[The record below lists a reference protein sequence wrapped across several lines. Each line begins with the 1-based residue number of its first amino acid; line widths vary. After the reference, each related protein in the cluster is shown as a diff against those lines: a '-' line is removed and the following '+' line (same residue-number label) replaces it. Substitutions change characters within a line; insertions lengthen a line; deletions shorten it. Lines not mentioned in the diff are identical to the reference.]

1 MGLFL
6 DLAWSSVLGSVNS
19 NAGLSFPWGATS
31 CPGTARELREGNPL
45 LVVIYVV
52 TKCGTHKWR
61 VHSDCRS
68 PLVRL
73 SETLGA
79 GHTTIWVP

>member
-52 TKCGTHKWR
+52 TKCHING
-61 VHSDCRS
+61 VCIPIVD
-68 PLVRL
+68 PLWYV
-73 SETLGA
+73 S
-79 GHTTIWVP
+79 VKP